1 MTLRS
6 QRAVKPPSGSSARL
20 IAVALGVALGLAVGA
35 FYVPHLQ
42 GAVAHRDQV
51 NAALNAFRSLAFAAQ
66 TSALMRLG
74 RVGWAPLMAVLAMAN
89 VFATGP
95 YVPVLAYGACVLCAA
110 TFVLWAGQRHRLAHW
125 FVWLSGS
132 LAAASKL
139 LIIWPR

>member
-1 MTLRS
+1 MPNPTQRS
-6 QRAVKPPSGSSARL
+6 QGAVKSPSGSSAPL
-20 IAVALGVALGLAVGA
+20 IAFGLAIGA
-35 FYVPHLQ
+35 FYLPHLQ

-51 NAALNAFRSLAFAAQ
+51 NAALNAVMSLAFAAQ

-74 RVGWAPLMAVLAMAN
+74 RVGWAPLVAVLAMAN

-95 YVPVLAYGACVLCAA
+95 YVLVLAYGACVLCAA